1 MTTVREIMT
10 ESPEV
15 VRETATISRIAE
27 ILAEKDIGGV
37 IVCDED
43 RRLRGMVTDRDIT
56 TQVVAA
62 RRDPNSTTAREI
74 LDDTEMV
81 TVGADDS
88 VDFAVAT
95 MKRHAVRR
103 LPVIDG
109 TDLVGIVSQAD
120 LAIHA
125 GGDSVGDMVEKISEA
140 PDNTGRG

>member
-10 ESPEV
+10 GSPEV
-15 VRETATISRIAE
+15 VDETETISRIAE

-37 IVCDED
+37 IVWNDD
-43 RRLRGMVTDRDIT
+43 HRLQGMVTDRDIT

-62 RRDPNSTTAREI
+62 RKDPDSTTARDI
-74 LDDTEMV
+74 LDGSEMV

-88 VDFAVAT
+88 LDVAVAT

-103 LPVIDG
+103 LPVLDG

-125 GGDSVGDMVEKISEA
+125 GGDSVGEMVEKISEA
-140 PDNTGRG
+140 PDNTGQG